1 MSTPTQS
8 VKTEAMNR
16 QRFIKPYIWSVV
28 AVGIVACLHSAYH
41 LPVARLDLHF
51 VLLALI
57 TISITSRISIQ
68 IPRLTAHITVSDTL
82 VFLIMLLYG
91 GDAAVLIAAAEGL
104 SSTSRIS
111 KRPRT
116 LLFNTSQIACATFL
130 TGHALRLC
138 FGRIIDLPRQ
148 GLSASFIAAL
158 VVMVLVQYVANSGLA
173 AVYEALKGN
182 QPVAQTWVKHYL
194 WTSIT
199 YVAGASA
206 AGIGVILINSIGFY
220 SAIITTPIIG
230 IIYFTYQTY
239 LKNVKTAEEHAEQ
252 AQRHVEELNHYIAE
266 QERIREQFS
275 QIEKLS
281 ALGELASGVAHDFN
295 NTLAAILGRAQLM
308 AMRNRDPEVNR
319 GLKIIAKA
327 AEDGAKTVKRIQDF
341 ARQRRDHDFAPVAVD
356 QLLLDVAE
364 VTRPRWKDLSEA
376 NNVHISLD
384 TRIRSKA
391 LVNGDASELRE
402 VLVNMIF
409 NAVDAMP
416 TGGRLTLSAE
426 DGNECVEICV
436 GDTGVGMSPEVRS
449 RIFDPFFTTK
459 GQAGLGLGL
468 AVSYGIVRRHEGTFK
483 VESEVGRGTTFRI
496 SLPIAVGVAPPQTES
511 EECPRLTL
519 VTTSNKPRIL
529 VVDDEPCVRELMGE
543 ILEFEGYDATLA
555 ANGNEALKLFQPGK
569 FDAVFTDVGM
579 PGMNGWELARA
590 IRELDREVPLAVI
603 TGWGEAVSSD
613 EQVTAQVN
621 WVVTKPFKVR
631 QVTEITAEISLRR
644 NNLFR
649 SMPAVA
655 MSSAGTRTIQ

>member
-1 MSTPTQS
+1 M
-8 VKTEAMNR
+8 
-16 QRFIKPYIWSVV
+16 
-28 AVGIVACLHSAYH
+28 VACLYSAYH

-51 VLLALI
+51 ALLALI

-91 GDAAVLIAAAEGL
+91 GNVAVLIAAAEGL
-104 SSTSRIS
+104 TSTSRIS
-111 KRPRT
+111 KKPRT

-130 TGHALRLC
+130 TVQALRLC

-148 GLSASFIAAL
+148 GLSANFIAAL
-158 VVMVLVQYVANSGLA
+158 VVMVLVQYVVNSGLA
-173 AVYEALKGN
+173 AIYEALKGN
-182 QPVAQTWVKHYL
+182 HPIAQTWSKHYL

-206 AGIGVILINSIGFY
+206 AGISVTLINSIGFY
-220 SAIITTPIIG
+220 SALITTPIIG

-239 LKNVKTAEEHAEQ
+239 LKNVKTAEEQAEQ
-252 AQRHVEELNHYIAE
+252 AQRHVGELNHYIAE

-308 AMRNRDPEVNR
+308 AMRTQDSEVSR
-319 GLKIIAKA
+319 GLKIISKA

-341 ARQRRDHDFAPVAVD
+341 ARQRRAHDFAPVAVD

-384 TRIRSKA
+384 TQIRSKA
-391 LVNGDASELRE
+391 LINGDASELRE

-426 DGNECVEICV
+426 ESEGCVEICV
-436 GDTGVGMSPEVRS
+436 CDTGIGMSPEVRL

-459 GQAGLGLGL
+459 GQDGVGLGL
-468 AVSYGIVRRHEGTFK
+468 AVSYGIIRRHEGTFK
-483 VESEVGRGTTFRI
+483 VESEVGRGTMFRI
-496 SLPIAVGVAPPQTES
+496 SLPIAVGVAPAQNEFDVSPH
-511 EECPRLTL
+511 LTL
-519 VTTSNKPRIL
+519 VTTSNKMKIL
-529 VVDDEPCVRELMGE
+529 VVDDEPQVRELMGE
-543 ILEFEGYDATLA
+543 ILEFEGCEATLA
-555 ANGNEALKLFQPGK
+555 ENGNEALRLFESGK

-590 IRELDREVPLAVI
+590 LRELDSEVPVAVI

-613 EQVTAQVN
+613 DQGTAQVN
-621 WVVTKPFKVR
+621 WVVSKPFTVR
-631 QVTEITAEISLRR
+631 HVTEITAELSQRR
-644 NNLFR
+644 NSSFR
-649 SMPAVA
+649 DMPSVA
-655 MSSAGTRTIQ
+655 MRGA

>member
-1 MSTPTQS
+1 
-8 VKTEAMNR
+8 MNR
-16 QRFIKPYIWSVV
+16 QRFTKPYIWSVV
-28 AVGIVACLHSAYH
+28 AVGMAACLYSAYH

-51 VLLALI
+51 TLLALI

-111 KRPRT
+111 KKLRT

-130 TGHALRLC
+130 TVQALRFC
-138 FGRIIDLPRQ
+138 FGRIVDLPRQ

-158 VVMVLVQYVANSGLA
+158 VVMVLVQYIVNSGLA
-173 AVYEALKGN
+173 AVYESFKGN
-182 QPVAQTWVKHYL
+182 RPIAQTWIKHYL

-220 SAIITTPIIG
+220 SALITTPIIG

-239 LKNVKTAEEHAEQ
+239 LKNVKTAEEQTEQ

-308 AMRNRDPEVNR
+308 AMRTQDPEVNR
-319 GLKIIAKA
+319 GLKIISKA

-341 ARQRRDHDFAPVAVD
+341 ARQRRAHDFAPVAVG

-376 NNVHISLD
+376 NNVHISLE
-384 TRIRSKA
+384 THIHSTA
-391 LVNGDASELRE
+391 LINGDASELRE

-416 TGGRLTLSAE
+416 AGGRLTLSTE
-426 DGNECVEICV
+426 ENDGCVEICV
-436 GDTGVGMSPEVRS
+436 CDTGVGMSPEVRL

-459 GQAGLGLGL
+459 GQDGVGLGL
-468 AVSYGIVRRHEGTFK
+468 AVSYGIIRRHEGTFK

-496 SLPIAVGVAPPQTES
+496 SLPIALGVAPAQNES
-511 EECPRLTL
+511 EMNPRLTL
-519 VTTSNKPRIL
+519 VPTSNKMKIL
-529 VVDDEPCVRELMGE
+529 VVDDERQVRELMGE
-543 ILEFEGYDATLA
+543 ILEFEGCEATLA
-555 ANGNEALKLFQPGK
+555 ENGNEALRLFESGK

-590 IRELDREVPLAVI
+590 LRELDSEVPLAVI

-613 EQVTAQVN
+613 EQGTAQVN
-621 WVVTKPFKVR
+621 WVVSKPFTVSH
-631 QVTEITAEISLRR
+631 VTEITAELSQRR
-644 NNLFR
+644 NNAFR
-649 SMPAVA
+649 DTP
-655 MSSAGTRTIQ
+655 TIALRGA

>member
-1 MSTPTQS
+1 
-8 VKTEAMNR
+8 MNG
-16 QRFIKPYIWSVV
+16 QRFTKPYIWSVV
-28 AVGIVACLHSAYH
+28 AIGIAACLYSAYH
-41 LPVARLDLHF
+41 LPVERLDLHF
-51 VLLALI
+51 ALLALI

-68 IPRLTAHITVSDTL
+68 IPHLTAHITVSDTL

-91 GDAAVLIAAAEGL
+91 GNAAVLIAAAEGL
-104 SSTSRIS
+104 SSTARIS
-111 KRPRT
+111 RKPRT

-130 TGHALRLC
+130 TVQALRLC
-138 FGRIIDLPRQ
+138 FGRIVDLPLQ

-158 VVMVLVQYVANSGLA
+158 VVMVLVQYVVNSGLA

-182 QPVAQTWVKHYL
+182 QPIIQTWIKHYL

-206 AGIGVILINSIGFY
+206 AGIGVTLINSIGFY
-220 SAIITTPIIG
+220 SALIITPIIG

-239 LKNVKTAEEHAEQ
+239 LKHVQTAEEQAEQ

-308 AMRNRDPEVNR
+308 AMRTLDPEVSR
-319 GLKIIAKA
+319 GLKIISKA

-341 ARQRRDHDFAPVAVD
+341 ARQRRAHDFAPVAVD

-384 TRIRSKA
+384 TQIRTKA
-391 LVNGDASELRE
+391 LINGDASELRE

-426 DGNECVEICV
+426 EREGGVEICV
-436 GDTGVGMSPEVRS
+436 CDTGVGMTPEVRL

-459 GQAGLGLGL
+459 GQDGVGLGL
-468 AVSYGIVRRHEGTFK
+468 AVSYGIIRRHEGTFK

-496 SLPIAVGVAPPQTES
+496 SLPVALGVAAPQAEN
-511 EECPRLTL
+511 EANPRLVL
-519 VTTSNKPRIL
+519 VSASNKMKIL
-529 VVDDEPCVRELMGE
+529 VVDDESQVRELMGE
-543 ILEFEGYDATLA
+543 ILEFEGCEATLA
-555 ANGNEALKLFQPGK
+555 ENGNEALKLFAAGK

-603 TGWGEAVSSD
+603 TGWGEAVSTD
-613 EQVTAQVN
+613 EQGTAQVN
-621 WVVTKPFKVR
+621 WVVSKPFTVR
-631 QVTEITAEISLRR
+631 HVTEITAAIAQQR
-644 NNLFR
+644 NVTFR
-649 SMPAVA
+649 DTPPVA
-655 MSSAGTRTIQ
+655 MRGA

>member
-1 MSTPTQS
+1 
-8 VKTEAMNR
+8 VKAEAMNR
-16 QRFIKPYIWSVV
+16 QRCTTPYIWSVV
-28 AVGIVACLHSAYH
+28 AAGMAACLYSAYH
-41 LPVARLDLHF
+41 LPVERLDLHF
-51 VLLALI
+51 ALLALI

-68 IPRLTAHITVSDTL
+68 IPHLTAHITVSDTL

-111 KRPRT
+111 KKPRT

-130 TGHALRLC
+130 TVQALRLG
-138 FGRIIDLPRQ
+138 FGRIVDLAHQ
-148 GLSASFIAAL
+148 GLSANFIAAL
-158 VVMVLVQYVANSGLA
+158 VVMVLVQYVVNSGLA

-182 QPVAQTWVKHYL
+182 QPVVQTWIKHYL

-206 AGIGVILINSIGFY
+206 AGIGVTLINSIGFY
-220 SAIITTPIIG
+220 SALIITPIIG

-239 LKNVKTAEEHAEQ
+239 LKHVKTAEEQAEQ

-266 QERIREQFS
+266 QERIREQYS

-295 NTLAAILGRAQLM
+295 NTLATILGRAQLM
-308 AMRNRDPEVNR
+308 AMRTVDPEVNR

-341 ARQRRDHDFAPVAVD
+341 ARQRRAHDFAPVAVG

-376 NNVHISLD
+376 NNVHINLD
-384 TRIRSKA
+384 TQIRTKA
-391 LVNGDASELRE
+391 LINGDASELRE

-416 TGGRLTLSAE
+416 VGGRLTLSAE
-426 DGNECVEICV
+426 EREGCVEICV
-436 GDTGVGMSPEVRS
+436 SDTGVGMSAEVRQ

-468 AVSYGIVRRHEGTFK
+468 AVSYGIIRRHEGTFK

-496 SLPIAVGVAPPQTES
+496 SLPIALGVTAPQAEN
-511 EECPRLTL
+511 EANPRLML
-519 VTTSNKPRIL
+519 VTTSNKMKIL
-529 VVDDEPCVRELMGE
+529 VVDDESQVRELMGE
-543 ILEFEGYDATLA
+543 ILEFEGCEATLA
-555 ANGNEALKLFQPGK
+555 ENGNEALKLFIAGK

-603 TGWGEAVSSD
+603 TGWGEAVSTD
-613 EQVTAQVN
+613 EQGTAQVN
-621 WVVTKPFKVR
+621 WVVSKPFTVR
-631 QVTEITAEISLRR
+631 HVTEITAAISQQR
-644 NNLFR
+644 NNTFR
-649 SMPAVA
+649 DTPPVA
-655 MSSAGTRTIQ
+655 LRGA

>member
-1 MSTPTQS
+1 MVTC
-8 VKTEAMNR
+8 
-16 QRFIKPYIWSVV
+16 FY
-28 AVGIVACLHSAYH
+28 SAYH
-41 LPVARLDLHF
+41 LPVARLDLNF
-51 VLLALI
+51 ALLALI

-111 KRPRT
+111 KKVRT

-130 TGHALRLC
+130 TVHTLRLC
-138 FGRIIDLPRQ
+138 FGRIIDLPSQ

-158 VVMVLVQYVANSGLA
+158 VVMVLVQYVVNSGLA
-173 AVYEALKGN
+173 AVYEALKGD
-182 QPVAQTWVKHYL
+182 QPVAQTWINHYL
-194 WTSIT
+194 WTSVT

-206 AGIGVILINSIGFY
+206 AGIGVILINSVGFY
-220 SAIITTPIIG
+220 SALIITPIIG

-239 LKNVKTAEEHAEQ
+239 LKNVETAEAQAEQ

-308 AMRNRDPEVNR
+308 AMRTREPEVIR
-319 GLKIIAKA
+319 GLKIIAQA

-356 QLLLDVAE
+356 QLLFDVAE

-376 NNVHISLD
+376 NNVHIRLD
-384 TRIRSKA
+384 THVRSKA

-416 TGGRLTLSAE
+416 AGGRLTLSAE
-426 DGNECVEICV
+426 ERDGCVEICV
-436 GDTGVGMSPEVRS
+436 CDTGVGMSPEVRL

-468 AVSYGIVRRHEGTFK
+468 AVSYGIIRRHEGTFK

-496 SLPIAVGVAPPQTES
+496 SLPVAVGAAPAQTES
-511 EECPRLTL
+511 EASPRLTL
-519 VTTSNKPRIL
+519 VTTTNKQRIL
-529 VVDDEPCVRELMGE
+529 VVDDESYVRELMGE
-543 ILEFEGYDATLA
+543 ILAFEGFEATLA
-555 ANGNEALKLFQPGK
+555 ENGNEALKLFEAGN

-590 IRELDREVPLAVI
+590 IRELDSEVPLAVI
-603 TGWGEAVSSD
+603 TGWGEAISSD
-613 EQVTAQVN
+613 EQGTAHVN
-621 WVVTKPFKVR
+621 WVVTKPFTIR
-631 QVTEITAEISLRR
+631 HVTEITAEISRRR
-644 NNLFR
+644 NNAFR
-649 SMPAVA
+649 DRPSAAV
-655 MSSAGTRTIQ
+655 SSA

>member
-1 MSTPTQS
+1 
-8 VKTEAMNR
+8 MNR
-16 QRFIKPYIWSVV
+16 QRFTTPYIWAVV
-28 AVGIVACLHSAYH
+28 AVGVAACLHSAYH

-51 VLLALI
+51 ALLALI

-91 GDAAVLIAAAEGL
+91 GDAAVLVAAAEGL

-111 KRPRT
+111 KKPRT

-130 TGHALRLC
+130 TVHALRLC
-138 FGRIIDLPRQ
+138 FGRIIELPRH

-158 VVMVLVQYVANSGLA
+158 VVMVLVQYIVNSGLA

-182 QPVAQTWVKHYL
+182 HPIVPTWSKHYL

-206 AGIGVILINSIGFY
+206 AGISVILINSIGFY
-220 SAIITTPIIG
+220 TAIITTPIIG

-239 LKNVKTAEEHAEQ
+239 LKNVKTAEEQAEQ
-252 AQRHVEELNHYIAE
+252 AQHHVEELNHYIAE
-266 QERIREQFS
+266 QDRIREQFS

-308 AMRNRDPEVNR
+308 AMRTRDPEVSR

-341 ARQRRDHDFAPVAVD
+341 ARQRRDHDFTPVAVD

-384 TRIRSKA
+384 TQIRTKA
-391 LVNGDASELRE
+391 MVNGDASELRE

-416 TGGRLTLSAE
+416 TGGHLTLSAE
-426 DGNECVEICV
+426 ERDGCIEICV
-436 GDTGVGMSPEVRS
+436 CDTGVGMSAEVRL

-459 GQAGLGLGL
+459 GEAGLGLGL
-468 AVSYGIVRRHEGTFK
+468 AVSYGIIRRHEGTLK

-496 SLPIAVGVAPPQTES
+496 SLPVALGVAPAQPES
-511 EECPRLTL
+511 EASPHLML
-519 VTTSNKPRIL
+519 VTTPNKPRIL
-529 VVDDEPCVRELMGE
+529 VVDDESCVRELMGE
-543 ILEFEGYDATLA
+543 ILEFEGYEATLA
-555 ANGNEALKLFQPGK
+555 ENGNEALKLFEAGR

-590 IRELDREVPLAVI
+590 IRELDSEVPMAVI

-613 EQVTAQVN
+613 EQGTAQVN
-621 WVVTKPFKVR
+621 WVVTKPFTVR
-631 QVTEITAEISLRR
+631 HVTEITAEISQRR
-644 NNLFR
+644 NNTYR
-649 SMPAVA
+649 DMPPVA
-655 MSSAGTRTIQ
+655 MRGA

>member
-1 MSTPTQS
+1 MS
-8 VKTEAMNR
+8 R
-16 QRFIKPYIWSVV
+16 QRFTKPYIWTVV
-28 AVGIVACLHSAYH
+28 AVGLAACLYSAYH
-41 LPVARLDLHF
+41 LPVAHLDLRF
-51 VLLALI
+51 AVLALI

-68 IPRLTAHITVSDTL
+68 IPLLTAHITVSDTL

-91 GDAAVLIAAAEGL
+91 GDTAVLIAAAEGL

-111 KRPRT
+111 KKPRT

-130 TGHALRLC
+130 TVQALRLC
-138 FGRIIDLPRQ
+138 FGQIIDLPRQ
-148 GLSASFIAAL
+148 GLSANFIAAL
-158 VVMVLVQYVANSGLA
+158 VVMVLVQYVVNSGLA
-173 AVYEALKGN
+173 AIYEALKGN
-182 QPVAQTWVKHYL
+182 HPIVQTWSKHYL

-206 AGIGVILINSIGFY
+206 AGISVTLINSVGFY
-220 SAIITTPIIG
+220 STPIIG

-239 LKNVKTAEEHAEQ
+239 LKNVKTAGEQAEQ
-252 AQRHVEELNHYIAE
+252 AQRHVQELNHYIAE

-308 AMRNRDPEVNR
+308 AMRTQDPEVSR
-319 GLKIIAKA
+319 GLKIISKA

-341 ARQRRDHDFAPVAVD
+341 ARQRRAHDFAPVAVD

-384 TRIRSKA
+384 TQIRSKA
-391 LVNGDASELRE
+391 LINGDASELRE

-426 DGNECVEICV
+426 ESEGCVEICV
-436 GDTGVGMSPEVRS
+436 SDTGIGMTPEVRL

-459 GQAGLGLGL
+459 GQDGVGLGL
-468 AVSYGIVRRHEGTFK
+468 AVSYGIIRRHEGTFK
-483 VESEVGRGTTFRI
+483 VESEVGRGTMFRI
-496 SLPIAVGVAPPQTES
+496 SLPIAVGVAPAQNES
-511 EECPRLTL
+511 DVGPRLTL
-519 VTTSNKPRIL
+519 VTASNKMKIL
-529 VVDDEPCVRELMGE
+529 VVDDELQVRELMGE
-543 ILEFEGYDATLA
+543 ILEFEGCEATLA
-555 ANGNEALKLFQPGK
+555 ENGNEALRLFESGK

-590 IRELDREVPLAVI
+590 LRELDSEVPVAVI
-603 TGWGEAVSSD
+603 TGWGEAVSPD
-613 EQVTAQVN
+613 DQGTAEVN
-621 WVVTKPFKVR
+621 WVVSKPFTVR
-631 QVTEITAEISLRR
+631 HVTEITAELSQRR
-644 NNLFR
+644 NNTFR
-649 SMPAVA
+649 DMPSVA
-655 MSSAGTRTIQ
+655 MRGA

>member
-1 MSTPTQS
+1 
-8 VKTEAMNR
+8 MNR
-16 QRFIKPYIWSVV
+16 ERFIQPYIWSVV
-28 AVGIVACLHSAYH
+28 AVGMAACLNSAYH
-41 LPVARLDLHF
+41 LPVAQLDLHF
-51 VLLALI
+51 ALLTLI

-91 GDAAVLIAAAEGL
+91 GDAAILVAAAEGL

-111 KRPRT
+111 KKPRT
-116 LLFNTSQIACATFL
+116 LLFNSAQIACATFL
-130 TGHALRLC
+130 TVQVLRFC
-138 FGRIIDLPRQ
+138 FRRIVDLPGH
-148 GLSASFIAAL
+148 GLSANFIAGL
-158 VVMVLVQYVANSGLA
+158 VVMVLVQYVVNSGLA

-182 QPVAQTWVKHYL
+182 RPVAQTWVKHYL

-206 AGIGVILINSIGFY
+206 AGIGVTLINSIGFY
-220 SAIITTPIIG
+220 SVLIITPIIG

-239 LKNVKTAEEHAEQ
+239 LKNVKTAEEQAEQ

-266 QERIREQFS
+266 QERLREQFL
-275 QIEKLS
+275 QVEKLT

-308 AMRNRDPEVNR
+308 AMRTLDPEVTR
-319 GLKIIAKA
+319 GLKIISKA

-341 ARQRRDHDFAPVAVD
+341 ARQRRAHDFAPVAVD

-376 NNVHISLD
+376 NNVHISLE
-384 TRIRSKA
+384 TQIHSKA
-391 LVNGDASELRE
+391 WINGDASELRE

-426 DGNECVEICV
+426 EIDGCIEICV
-436 GDTGVGMSPEVRS
+436 CDTGIGMSPEVRL

-459 GQAGLGLGL
+459 GQDGVGLGL
-468 AVSYGIVRRHEGTFK
+468 AVSYGIIRRHEGTFK

-496 SLPIAVGVAPPQTES
+496 SLPVALEAAPAQTETEAHS
-511 EECPRLTL
+511 RLVL
-519 VTTSNKPRIL
+519 VPTSNKMKIL
-529 VVDDEPCVRELMGE
+529 VVDDEPQVRELMGE
-543 ILEFEGYDATLA
+543 ILEFEGCEATLA
-555 ANGNEALKLFQPGK
+555 ENGNEALRLFEAGK

-590 IRELDREVPLAVI
+590 IRALDRDVPLAVI

-613 EQVTAQVN
+613 EQGTAEVN
-621 WVVTKPFKVR
+621 WVVSKPFTIR
-631 QVTEITAEISLRR
+631 HVTEITAEIAQYR
-644 NNLFR
+644 NHGFR
-649 SMPAVA
+649 DTPLVA
-655 MSSAGTRTIQ
+655 MRGA